1 MIGRTHTLRQL
12 LTAAGLAAAWLAFPW
27 HARTAEAPAESPN
40 ILLIMADDLGY
51 ECLGAN
57 GGSSYRTPHL
67 DALATGGMRF
77 EHCYSMPVCSPS
89 RIKLM
94 TGRYNFRNYLGW
106 GILDPKERTFGHV
119 LREAGYATCVSGKWQ
134 LCQFDRPENADH
146 PRRAGFDE
154 HCVWTWHFR
163 NGKPSRYWDPYIWQ
177 AGRLRDDLNGKYGP
191 DVHCDF
197 VIDFIERNKSRPLF
211 AYYSTNLV
219 HAPFLPTADSKS
231 SVGGKRA
238 RGSKGK
244 KAGQKNQENY
254 GDMVAYMDKCVG
266 RVVHTLDRLGLREK
280 TLILF
285 TGDNGTPRGITSKM
299 GSVTV
304 PGGKG
309 STRDNGIHVPLLA
322 NWKGTVPA
330 GRTCSDPVDFA
341 DFLPTL
347 AEAAGASL
355 PEGVKIDGRSFYP
368 QLRGRPGNPRGWV
381 FLSSAGKKAAK
392 SSPEGLV
399 RDRRWKLYHDGRLF
413 DVQADP
419 FEQKPIRPGEG
430 TQEAKA
436 ARKRLQAV
444 LDSIR

>member
-1 MIGRTHTLRQL
+1 MNADGGTPRAFLR
-12 LTAAGLAAAWLAFPW
+12 AVGLAAAVLALAW
-27 HARTAEAPAESPN
+27 HAQAAEMPGGRPN

-57 GGSSYRTPHL
+57 GGTSYRTPNL
-67 DALATGGMRF
+67 DALARGGMRF

-106 GILDPKERTFGHV
+106 GILDSKERTFGHV
-119 LREAGYATCVSGKWQ
+119 LREAGYATCISGKWQ
-134 LCQFDRPENADH
+134 LCQFDQPENADH

-154 HCVWTWHFR
+154 FCVWVWHFR

-177 AGRLRDDLNGKYGP
+177 EGKLRDDLKGKYGP
-191 DVHCDF
+191 DVHCEF
-197 VIDFIERNKSRPLF
+197 VIDFIERNRSRPFF

-219 HAPFLPTADSKS
+219 HAPFVPTPDSRS
-231 SVGGKRA
+231 SGGGKKTT
-238 RGSKGK
+238 GSK
-244 KAGQKNQENY
+244 QKNAGGKSQRNY
-254 GDMVAYMDKCVG
+254 ADMVAYMDKCVG
-266 RVVHTLDRLGLREK
+266 RVVGTLDRLGLREK

-285 TGDNGTPRGITSKM
+285 TGDNGTPRGITSKL
-299 GSVTV
+299 GDVEI

-309 STRDNGIHVPLLA
+309 STKDAGIHVPLLA
-322 NWKGTVPA
+322 NWPGTVPA

-347 AEAAGASL
+347 AEVAGAAL

-381 FLSSAGKKAAK
+381 FLTMVEKKVGKPGPK
-392 SSPEGLV
+392 GLV

-413 DVQADP
+413 DVRTDR
-419 FEQKPIRPGEG
+419 FEQNPINPGEG
-430 TQEAKA
+430 TEEAEA
-436 ARKRLQAV
+436 ARRRLQAV
-444 LDSIR
+444 LESVR